1 MQHRLEVLAN
11 APARSGMDPARRRTR
26 NRRSGQSEARR
37 RRWAWENLVIGE
49 LWARWW
55 AAQWRWEAELERVAG
70 REAAA
75 QWAAGREVALARW
88 QREEEKRRR
97 FQEADEERKKAEEE
111 RWLTAVCVCGDGGY
125 GGGEQ
130 EGR

>member
-1 MQHRLEVLAN
+1 M
-11 APARSGMDPARRRTR
+11 
-26 NRRSGQSEARR
+26 
-37 RRWAWENLVIGE
+37 VIGE
-49 LWARWW
+49 LWAQWW

-111 RWLTAVCVCGDGGY
+111 RWLKAVRVCAVM
-125 GGGEQ
+125 
-130 EGR
+130 EGLGLCPTPPHRMGQGPMS

>member
-1 MQHRLEVLAN
+1 MG
-11 APARSGMDPARRRTR
+11 SG
-26 NRRSGQSEARR
+26 EF
-37 RRWAWENLVIGE
+37 VIGE
-49 LWARWW
+49 RCARWW

-125 GGGEQ
+125 SGGEQ